1 MRYFPQKCDY
11 IYEAKQKNAKGSLR
25 LQKQYLQREED
36 EEFLKL
42 FVLFLLKKTMHMQR
56 RSLRLSLVYQ
66 SEGGEVFV
74 YTLDR
79 ILTSRFFGRKADKMV
94 SDGNIDICRTKAAVI
109 SA

>member
-11 IYEAKQKNAKGSLR
+11 IYEAKQKNAKGKLAAAKAVPAKRRGRGAFKALR
-25 LQKQYLQREED
+25 PFPVVYLISKT
-36 EEFLKL
+36 F
-42 FVLFLLKKTMHMQR
+42 LKKTMHMQR

-79 ILTSRFFGRKADKMV
+79 ILAY
-94 SDGNIDICRTKAAVI
+94 
-109 SA
+109 

>member
-79 ILTSRFFGRKADKMV
+79 ILAS
-94 SDGNIDICRTKAAVI
+94 
-109 SA
+109 